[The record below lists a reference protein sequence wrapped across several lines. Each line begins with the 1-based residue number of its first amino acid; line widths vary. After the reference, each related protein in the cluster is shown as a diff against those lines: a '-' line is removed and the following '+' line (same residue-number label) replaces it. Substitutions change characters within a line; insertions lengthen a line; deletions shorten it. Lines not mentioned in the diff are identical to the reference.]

1 MSHRH
6 DVRGSGSVRAAA
18 RHRYRG
24 YGGAIEEDPPAAE
37 RVSPA
42 PGDVLPETPAVTG
55 AFVADLISRPL
66 TAPSPSPP
74 PPWPPSPD

>member
-6 DVRGSGSVRAAA
+6 HFRGSGSVCAAA

-42 PGDVLPETPAVTG
+42 PRDVLPETPAVTG
-55 AFVADLISRPL
+55 AFVADLISRAEL
-66 TAPSPSPP
+66 LHLEAPTLL
-74 PPWPPSPD
+74 